1 MSSKSNCLERSTD
14 KPLEDRFLKR
24 EDKGTHFQNAYTQ
37 RFKCDTHGLKRK
49 LRRKRTSYVKHSQ
62 HLGWAWTWWLSDI
75 KTPTTTSSSCRL
87 QPAASVGPGSRGDG
101 SNSGGPAACMGNLDW
116 VLSFRLQTS
125 PVPATAGVQ
134 EMNQQTLSLPFLL
147 MFAGEV

>member
-14 KPLEDRFLKR
+14 KPLEDRFVQR
-24 EDKGTHFQNAYTQ
+24 EDKGTHFQNGYTQ

-75 KTPTTTSSSCRL
+75 KMPTTTSSSCRL
-87 QPAASVGPGSRGDG
+87 QPAASVGPGSQGGWLQQWG
-101 SNSGGPAACMGNLDW
+101 SCHLHGKLGLSPQLPASNQPSPSHCRYSGNEPAGTRVCFFLFFS
-116 VLSFRLQTS
+116 LSC
-125 PVPATAGVQ
+125 
-134 EMNQQTLSLPFLL
+134 
-147 MFAGEV
+147 